1 VRILGSGWIGPH
13 EGKSLGPDPWAEA
26 DTPFFHSLNLRASM
40 VHGPHSNK
48 YR

>member
-1 VRILGSGWIGPH
+1 VTILGSDWIVPH
-13 EGKSLGPDPWAEA
+13 ESKNVGPDPWAEA

-40 VHGPHSNK
+40 VHGPLSNK